1 MEWLARLRAIIVN
14 SDPLEISLAFLACA
28 LVGAWCGWRTHR
40 NILLARTIE
49 DHPTCTV
56 RSAHQG
62 YVELEG
68 IGKYF
73 DDDPYNAPLSRRPCI
88 WYRFKVERRT
98 NRGQWETLD
107 SGTSSETFMLD
118 DGTGR
123 VVIDPDGAEVV
134 TRVKQTWTS
143 RGQSALGSAE
153 SLRFAQRL
161 GVAGLMQG
169 DLYRYTEERLLPG
182 KPVYVLGLLKNY
194 NSLTDGPGLKEQVA
208 DLLHDWKMD
217 PSRLHKRFDLDG
229 DGRISEQEWMLAR
242 SQARRE
248 VEAARREEQL
258 HNVAGV
264 SIVGKP
270 EDRRRPYLISA
281 YRETEIVKRYRIFSA
296 LFATGFLGLGSAAV
310 WIFNLRILSLLTGR

>member
-1 MEWLARLRAIIVN
+1 MEWLAQLRAIVLD
-14 SDPLEISLAFLACA
+14 SDPFEVTLVFLVCTA
-28 LVGAWCGWRTHR
+28 VGAWCAWRTHR

-49 DHPTCTV
+49 DHPTSTV

-88 WYRFKVERRT
+88 WYRFKVERR
-98 NRGQWETLD
+98 NNKGHWETLE
-107 SGTSSETFMLD
+107 SGTSGETFMLD

-134 TRVKQTWTS
+134 AKVKQTWTG
-143 RGQSALGSAE
+143 RGQSALGSVE
-153 SLRFAQRL
+153 SIKFAQRL

-169 DLYRYTEERLLPG
+169 DQYRYTEERLLPG

-194 NSLTDGPGLKEQVA
+194 NSLTDGPGLKEQVT
-208 DLLHDWKMD
+208 DLLRDWKAD
-217 PSRLHKRFDLDG
+217 PAQLHQRFDLDG
-229 DGRISEQEWMLAR
+229 DGRINEQEWMLAR

-248 VEAARREEQL
+248 VEAQRREEQKQ
-258 HNVAGV
+258 NVAGV
-264 SIVGKP
+264 SIVGRP
-270 EDRRRPYLISA
+270 DDRRRPYLISA
-281 YRETEIVKRYRIFSA
+281 YREAEIVKRYRLFSV
-296 LFATGFLGLGSAAV
+296 LFAGGFLGLGSAAV
-310 WIFNLRILSLLTGR
+310 WIFNLRILSLLAGR